1 MQEEDWIQKLFIG
14 GLNILTNE
22 KELEEAFG
30 KFDPIMEDQETNK
43 IKGFAFNACENPE
56 VLRLR
61 SGIWMQSLCM
71 VKTSRVEEA
80 NKSSLEKSW

>member
-43 IKGFAFNACENPE
+43 IKGFTFNACENPE
-56 VLRLR
+56 DAKAAIRDMNAVSAWLK
-61 SGIWMQSLCM
+61 Q
-71 VKTSRVEEA
+71 VE
-80 NKSSLEKSW
+80 